1 MLEQLQEHL
10 SKVIKNVKGQ
20 GKISES
26 NISDTLR
33 EIRIALLEADV
44 NLSVAKK
51 FVEHVK
57 KKALGEKVLNSVSP
71 GQQFTKILFDELKF
85 FLGNESDDLNFSS
98 SGITIIVLAGL
109 QGCGKTT
116 TCAKLA
122 CFLKK
127 DKGKNPFLIAADLQR
142 PAAID
147 QLVKLGK
154 GINVEVYA
162 DKIQNPIK
170 VVESGLLEA
179 KKLNKDVII
188 IDTAGRLHV
197 DDNMM
202 DELKS
207 IVEISNPTEVLF
219 VADGMSGQDAV
230 NSSKAFNDAMDISGI
245 ILTKMDG
252 DAKGGAALSI
262 KDVIGKSIKFIGT
275 GEAVNNLDKFHPDRF
290 ASRILG
296 MGDVVSLVEKAQ
308 SVIDKDEAEKLE
320 NRIMNNQFSLV
331 DFQSQIQQIKKMGPL
346 SEVMNMIPGMKN
358 IKTSDLSDDNLK
370 WTEAIISSMTIKER
384 INPDI
389 IDGSRRKRIANGSGR
404 SVQEINSLLKQ
415 YKQMKNMMK
424 TIGKNNGKFNFPLF
438 NSKNK

>member
-33 EIRIALLEADV
+33 DIRIALLEADV

-57 KKALGEKVLNSVSP
+57 EKALGEKVLNSVSP

-85 FLGNESDDLNFSS
+85 FLGNESDDLVFSS
-98 SGITIIVLAGL
+98 SGLTVIVLAGL

-127 DKGKNPFLIAADLQR
+127 NKGKNPFLIAADLQR
-142 PAAID
+142 PAAIK
-147 QLVKLGK
+147 QLVTLAK
-154 GINVEVYA
+154 GINVDIYS
-162 DKIQNPIK
+162 DNIDNPIK

-179 KKLNKDVII
+179 RKLNKDVVI

-197 DDNMM
+197 DDDMM
-202 DELKS
+202 NELKS
-207 IVEISNPTEVLF
+207 IIEISNPTEILF

-230 NSSKAFNDAMDISGI
+230 NSSRAFNDIVDISGI

-262 KDVIGKSIKFIGT
+262 KNVIGKSIKFIGT
-275 GEAVNNLDKFHPDRF
+275 GEAMNNLDKFHPERF
-290 ASRILG
+290 ANRILG

-308 SVIDKDEAEKLE
+308 SIVDEKSAKEIE
-320 NRIMNNQFSLV
+320 NKIINNEFSLI
-331 DFQSQIQQIKKMGPL
+331 DFQNQIQQIKKMGPL

-358 IKTSDLSDDNLK
+358 IKASDLSDDNLR

-384 INPDI
+384 MNPEIIN
-389 IDGSRRKRIANGSGR
+389 GSRRKRIANGSGR
-404 SVQEINSLLKQ
+404 SIQEINSLLKQ
-415 YKQMKNMMK
+415 YKQMKSMMK
-424 TIGKNNGKFNFPLF
+424 TIGKNKGKLNFSLF
-438 NSKNK
+438 KK